1 MDITNSNIQHYF
13 FIGIAGSGM
22 SAIAQ
27 YLKGTGK
34 DVSGSDRLFNT
45 GQRMPIQDQ
54 LEQLGIHCFEQDGSG
69 ITRDTDVVVV
79 STAIEETNPEY
90 EKARAFGIP
99 VIKRSELL
107 SAISETKKTIAIG
120 GTAGKSTTAAMIFHI
135 LMVHGYSPSLI
146 TGAGLVS
153 LQSQGLPG
161 NALVGSGKWLVI
173 EADESDGSIV
183 QYKPQIG
190 VLLNIEHDHK
200 EKDELI
206 NLFETFRKNT
216 QTTFIVNRDQ
226 EETRNLSRN
235 KANDFSID
243 EDSGF
248 KGESFSQQ
256 GYHINFKIQNIL
268 FNIPVIG
275 KHNMKNALAAVA
287 ACRPV
292 GVSMEEAAA
301 ALISYKGIYRRTQLV
316 GEKRGIV
323 VIDDFAHNP
332 SEVEAAIKACQEFGK
347 RVFAWFQPHGFGPL
361 KFMHQELSRK
371 VADTLRHDDV
381 FIISNI
387 YYAGGTVNQTI
398 HPDVVQK
405 SIIDEGKRA
414 VYLPFRERL
423 YDYIHIHST
432 PGDVVLLMGARDP
445 SLSQFAREILENL

>member
-45 GQRMPIQDQ
+45 GQKMPIQDQ
-54 LEQLGIHCFEQDGSG
+54 LEQLGIHCFEQNGSG

-90 EKARAFGIP
+90 EKAQTFGIP

-107 SAISETKKTIAIG
+107 STISETKKTIAIG

-135 LMVHGYSPSLI
+135 LMARGYSPSLI

-206 NLFETFRKNT
+206 HLFETFRKNT
-216 QTTFIVNRDQ
+216 RTTFIVNRDQ

-235 KANDFSID
+235 KADDFSID

-248 KGESFSQQ
+248 KGESFSRQE
-256 GYHINFKIQNIL
+256 YHINFKIQNIL

-287 ACRPV
+287 ACWSV
-292 GVSMEEAAA
+292 GVSIEEAAG

-316 GEKRGIV
+316 GEKRGVV

-347 RVFAWFQPHGFGPL
+347 KVFAWFQPHGFGPL
-361 KFMHQELSRK
+361 KFIHQELSRK
-371 VADTLRHDDV
+371 VANTLRNDDV

-387 YYAGGTVNQTI
+387 YYAGGNVNQTI

-405 SIIDEGKRA
+405 SIINEGKQA
-414 VYLPFRERL
+414 VYFPFRERL
-423 YDYIHIHST
+423 CDYVHIHST

-445 SLSQFAREILENL
+445 SLSQFAKEILENL